1 MTDVTPVAARRP
13 GFGRG
18 VGAAAAVA
26 VLVVI
31 SAGAFATPAGAV
43 SANSFAGPTAVSGT
57 AQAAASR
64 LVPVSQPLV
73 VLQQGH
79 VAHRRPNRQARRVEY
94 VPARRPLTAV
104 RTVLPVLGHAHARR
118 WVRVR
123 LPGRPNGHAGWIRTA
138 HTRHTSTPW
147 RLSLD
152 VSARRVTVL
161 YGGQTKRRFRAVVGT
176 PATPTPPGRYFVEEG
191 VALPGHVGGPFAL
204 ATSARS
210 NVLQEFEGGPGQI
223 ALHGTAGL
231 AGALGSAASHGCI
244 RLGTG
249 AIVWLARR
257 VGGGVPLTIRP

>member
-1 MTDVTPVAARRP
+1 MTKVMPIAVRLP
-13 GFGRG
+13 GLGR
-18 VGAAAAVA
+18 GAAAVVVLVA
-26 VLVVI
+26 V
-31 SAGAFATPAGAV
+31 FAATFEARPAL
-43 SANSFAGPTAVSGT
+43 AGPA
-57 AQAAASR
+57 
-64 LVPVSQPLV
+64 VPVSQPLV
-73 VLQQGH
+73 VLQQDH
-79 VAHRRPNRQARRVEY
+79 VAHSRPSPRAKRIEHVE
-94 VPARRPLTAV
+94 ARRPLTGV
-104 RTVLPVLGHAHARR
+104 RTVLPVLGHAKGRR

-138 HTRHTSTPW
+138 HLGRTSTPW

-161 YGGQTKRRFRAVVGT
+161 HGGRAKRRFRVVVGT
-176 PATPTPPGRYFVEEG
+176 PATPTPRGRYFVEEG
-191 VALPGHVGGPFAL
+191 VALPSQVGGPFAL

-244 RLGTG
+244 RLSTG

-257 VGGGVPLTIRP
+257 VGGGVPLTIRG